1 MGGGRRRGWDPGPPS
16 QRLLALSVLT
26 ALFRKAHR
34 SRQHSTSTSSSTPT
48 AKLVSS
54 PAPVQPRK
62 AVTYGPPALNSI
74 TRSLLPFGP
83 LHQWA
88 VSATLPPRSDGASL
102 LADPNFRPSPNSH
115 RAPEPDD
122 LIISPLASTSTREA
136 VADGPL
142 GFNSITR
149 SLLPFGT
156 LYSVPSRQPYP
167 QDQDGASLKADLNFR
182 PSPTIYPAPSPTTS
196 SFLPSLQHPPAKPSP
211 TVPWGST
218 PSLDHYCLSAY
229 CISGPSRQPYPHDQD
244 GASLLADPN
253 FRPSPTFYPAPSP
266 TTSSFLP
273 SLQHPPAKPS
283 PTAPWGSTPSLD
295 HYCLSAYCIS
305 GPSRQPYHYDHD
317 GASLLADLSFRL
329 SLNSLIIPSLPSH
342 QALSSPV
349 QPSASSLHTPERGDH
364 RAAA

>member
-1 MGGGRRRGWDPGPPS
+1 M
-16 QRLLALSVLT
+16 LS
-26 ALFRKAHR
+26 
-34 SRQHSTSTSSSTPT
+34 
-48 AKLVSS
+48 
-54 PAPVQPRK
+54 
-62 AVTYGPPALNSI
+62 NISI
-74 TRSLLPFGP
+74 SKKSLLPFGL

-142 GFNSITR
+142 GFKSITR

-167 QDQDGASLKADLNFR
+167 QDQDGASLKADL
-182 PSPTIYPAPSPTTS
+182 
-196 SFLPSLQHPPAKPSP
+196 
-211 TVPWGST
+211 
-218 PSLDHYCLSAY
+218 
-229 CISGPSRQPYPHDQD
+229 
-244 GASLLADPN
+244 N

-317 GASLLADLSFRL
+317 GASLLADLNFRL

-349 QPSASSLHTPERGDH
+349 QPPASSLHTPERGDH